1 LKEATRKTK
10 TKMGDNK
17 RKICEVD
24 DCGVEMMKLPQDR
37 IKSLVLASPNTVDLV
52 EYFYSTVTEI

>member
-1 LKEATRKTK
+1 
-10 TKMGDNK
+10 MGDNK

-52 EYFYSTVTEI
+52 EYFYSTVTEIWR